1 VGRGRGGAE
10 GESTSVV
17 GVARVAT
24 AATVAQEEEVARRPL
39 QVQTPRPC
47 PCGPPMVV
55 EADVELSVM
64 NRRYSTSVRTY
75 AAPRRPD
82 TTRSV
87 SQDCLGGAS
96 GRR

>member
-1 VGRGRGGAE
+1 MGRGRGGAE

-24 AATVAQEEEVARRPL
+24 AATVAQEEEVA
-39 QVQTPRPC
+39 
-47 PCGPPMVV
+47 MVV